1 MSNRLTLKK
10 EERLS
15 SRKSIEQ
22 LFSGGSARSLSS
34 FPLRVVFRPLSE
46 VAPLTPSVRMLV
58 SVPKRY
64 FKHAVD
70 RNRVKRQVR
79 EAYRKNKAILTTA
92 IAISNYAGVNMALIW
107 TDGSHRDSAE
117 VEHRVKHLLTG
128 VAERGLPPAPSEER
142 GR

>member
-1 MSNRLTLKK
+1 MPEQLTLEK

-22 LFSGGSARSLSS
+22 LFVGGSAHSLSS
-34 FPLRVVFRPLSE
+34 FPLRAVYRPLTE
-46 VAPLTPSVRMLV
+46 ATPLTPHVRLLV

-79 EAYRKNKAILTTA
+79 EAYRRNKSILTTA
-92 IAISNYAGVNMALIW
+92 VAASNYATVDMAFVW
-107 TDGSHRDSAE
+107 TDSRHRDSE
-117 VEHRVKHLLTG
+117 EIEHRVKLLLTG
-128 VAERGLPPAPSEER
+128 VAERVACPLR
-142 GR
+142 